1 MRWLKK
7 LFLNTIGALI
17 VLVLLFEEWG
27 WEQLKALFTRLARFP
42 PWAWLERAVSRLAPW
57 AAVLVFSVPMLLLF
71 LVKLMALYLFGQG
84 QMVTGLVLLLAAKLV
99 GTALLARLFQLT
111 HPALMKLPWFGRWYP
126 RWKVWKD
133 GLLARVRQSA
143 LWSLGRRMK
152 ARLQA
157 WSTHRR

>member
-17 VLVLLFEEWG
+17 ALVLLFEEWG
-27 WEQLKALFTRLARFP
+27 WEQLKVLFTRLARFP
-42 PWAWLERAVSRLAPW
+42 PWAWLEQAVSRLPPW
-57 AAVLVFSVPMLLLF
+57 AAVGVFSVPMLLLF

-84 QMVTGLVLLLAAKLV
+84 QVAMGLVLLVAAKLV

-126 RWKVWKD
+126 RWKAWKD
-133 GLLARVRQSA
+133 GLLAWVRQSA

-152 ARLQA
+152 ARLKA

>member
-17 VLVLLFEEWG
+17 ALVLLFEEWG
-27 WEQLKALFTRLARFP
+27 WEQLKVLFTRLARFP
-42 PWAWLERAVSRLAPW
+42 PWAWLEQAVSRLAPW

-71 LVKLMALYLFGQG
+71 LVKLMALYLFGKG
-84 QMVTGLVLLLAAKLV
+84 QVAMGLVLLLAAKLV

-152 ARLQA
+152 ARLKA